1 MATLKVFGMALAVGM
16 LFGVAG
22 AALIDGIEKSAGR
35 AGPVVVK
42 GLVCT
47 GLLLGAIAGAAQ
59 VIVDAITRTHRDGL
73 ARHRDERRKRD
84 RRRGKEKGKSGYT
97 IPFQRSHPCSVDP
110 QSVWSLW

>member
-1 MATLKVFGMALAVGM
+1 LRAFAVAILKVLGMALAIGM

-35 AGPVVVK
+35 AGPVVVI

-59 VIVDAITRTHRDGL
+59 VIVDAITRNHPPN
-73 ARHRDERRKRD
+73 
-84 RRRGKEKGKSGYT
+84 RG
-97 IPFQRSHPCSVDP
+97 
-110 QSVWSLW
+110 

>member
-1 MATLKVFGMALAVGM
+1 MAILKVLGMALAIGA

-35 AGPVVVK
+35 AGPVAVI

-59 VIVDAITRTHRDGL
+59 VMVDAITRNHPPN
-73 ARHRDERRKRD
+73 
-84 RRRGKEKGKSGYT
+84 RG
-97 IPFQRSHPCSVDP
+97 
-110 QSVWSLW
+110 